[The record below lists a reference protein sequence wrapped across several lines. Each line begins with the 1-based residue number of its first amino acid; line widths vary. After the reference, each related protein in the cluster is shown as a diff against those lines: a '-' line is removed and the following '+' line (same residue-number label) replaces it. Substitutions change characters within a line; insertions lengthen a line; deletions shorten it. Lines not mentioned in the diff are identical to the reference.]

1 MDKSPTQGDG
11 TVADVRQEGND
22 MRIKEQV
29 QGIDLVLTTN
39 DEVFSPAAVDRGT
52 KAMLS
57 FVSFSTEDK
66 VLDLGCGCGVVGILA
81 AKQIGADRVV
91 MCDISET
98 AVSLSRQ
105 NAEENGVGNVT
116 IRVSDGLKEIS
127 ETGFTLIL
135 SNPPYHTDFAVAKGF
150 IEDGFKKL
158 ALGGK
163 MVMVTKRLDWYRN
176 KLSSIFGGVTV
187 KEKDGYY
194 VFLAEKRKEKK
205 PKKEKKNEQ
214 VMSKKLQRK
223 YGNRKKVQ

>member
-1 MDKSPTQGDG
+1 
-11 TVADVRQEGND
+11 
-22 MRIKEQV
+22 MRIEESV

-39 DEVFSPAAVDRGT
+39 DEVFSPGAVDRGT

-57 FVSFSTEDK
+57 LVSFSPEDK

-81 AKQIGADRVV
+81 AKQIGAGRVV
-91 MCDISET
+91 MCDISEN
-98 AVSLSRQ
+98 AVALSKQ
-105 NAEENGVGNVT
+105 NAEANGVGAVT
-116 IRVSDGLKEIS
+116 IRVSDGLKKIS

-176 KLSSIFGGVTV
+176 KLSSVFGGVTV

-194 VFLAEKRKEKK
+194 VFLAEKRKERK

-223 YGNRKKVQ
+223 YGNRKNNGRQK

>member
-1 MDKSPTQGDG
+1 MLI
-11 TVADVRQEGND
+11 E
-22 MRIKEQV
+22 EQV
-29 QGIDLVLTTN
+29 QGVDLVLQTN
-39 DEVFSPAAVDRGT
+39 EEVFSPTAVDKGT
-52 KAMLS
+52 RAMLS
-57 FVSFSTEDK
+57 FVEFKEEDK
-66 VLDLGCGCGVVGILA
+66 VLDLGCGCGVVGICA
-81 AKQIGADRVV
+81 AKQIGADKVV
-91 MCDISET
+91 MCDISEN
-98 AVSLSRQ
+98 AVLLSKQ
-105 NAEENGVGNVT
+105 NARANGVEAVT
-116 IRVSDGLKEIS
+116 IRQSDGLKEIS

-176 KLSSIFGGVTV
+176 KLSSVFGGVTV

-194 VFLAEKRKEKK
+194 VFIAEKRGNRK

-223 YGNRKKVQ
+223 YGRKNA